1 MIEVNINKL
10 IEYTPKLDKF
20 KGELPLKLLFLIN
33 RKDYFNRISIE
44 LKDKILS
51 KREEYQYSE
60 NYTKF
65 LDDDIKEWLKDNPEF
80 KDLFIMEN

>member
-1 MIEVNINKL
+1 MIEVDINKL

-20 KGELPLKLLFLIN
+20 KGELPLKLIFLVN

-51 KREEYQYSE
+51 KREEYQYCE
-60 NYTKF
+60 DYIKF

-80 KDLFIMEN
+80 KDLFIMED